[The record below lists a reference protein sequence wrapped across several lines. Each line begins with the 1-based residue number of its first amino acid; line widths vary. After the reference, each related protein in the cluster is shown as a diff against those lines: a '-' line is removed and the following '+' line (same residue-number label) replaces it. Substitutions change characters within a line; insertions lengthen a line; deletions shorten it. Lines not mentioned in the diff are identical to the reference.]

1 MIDTTSTD
9 IPEGEERL
17 RLDVED
23 GIGVLTLCR
32 PAKLNAWSWEST
44 RQLGLFA
51 DRIRFDDSIR
61 VVLLRAEGRAFCAG
75 IDVTAPG
82 GAITGRSGAECTRN
96 YYEGLRWAHERFAA
110 FARLP
115 QPVVAA
121 VQGYCLGFGFEL
133 ALMADVRVAAADAVF
148 ALPEAQL
155 GVAVDA
161 GGDLRIAREA
171 GAGWAKFLALT
182 GRRLDA
188 VTAERLH
195 LVQLVVERGELDKE
209 ARGLPPKSP
218 RTPPS
223 PCRGSSATST
233 PTRTPASPPP
243 SIAPRCR
250 RRSPS
255 RPRTRARGTRPGEP
269 AACPASRGSDRRVL
283 ISSDRHVGGMG
294 A

>member
-1 MIDTTSTD
+1 MIDTTRTD

-51 DRIRFDDSIR
+51 DRIRFDESIR

-82 GAITGRSGAECTRN
+82 GAIIGRSGSERARN

-110 FARLP
+110 FAHLP

-133 ALMADVRVAAADAVF
+133 ALMADIRIAAGDAVF

-171 GAGWAKFLALT
+171 GAGWAKFFALT

-188 VTAERLH
+188 ATAERLH
-195 LVQLVVERGELDKE
+195 LLQLVVEQAELDKS
-209 ARGLPPKSP
+209 ARGVAAEIAANGPLAVQGIKRDIDAYADAGLAAALD
-218 RTPPS
+218 RTAM
-223 PCRGSSATST
+223 SAALTLTSED
-233 PTRTPASPPP
+233 
-243 SIAPRCR
+243 
-250 RRSPS
+250 S
-255 RPRTRARGTRPGEP
+255 REGY
-269 AACPASRGSDRRVL
+269 AAKGARRVP
-283 ISSDRHVGGMG
+283 RFEGK
-294 A
+294 

>member
-1 MIDTTSTD
+1 VIDTTRTD
-9 IPEGEERL
+9 IPVGEERL

-44 RQLGLFA
+44 RQLGLVA
-51 DRIRFDDSIR
+51 DRIRFDPSVR
-61 VVLLRAEGRAFCAG
+61 AVLLRAEGRAFCAG
-75 IDVTAPG
+75 IDVSAPG
-82 GAITGRSGAECTRN
+82 GAITGRSAAERARA
-96 YYEGLRWAHERFAA
+96 YYEGIRWAHERFAA

-133 ALMADVRVAAADAVF
+133 ALMADIRIASHDAVF

-155 GVAVDA
+155 GLAVDA

-188 VTAERLH
+188 TTAERLH
-195 LVQLVVERGELDKE
+195 LVQLVTEEAALDETARAVAAEIAANAPLAVQAVKHDIDAYAEAPLTAALDRTALSAALTLTSDDAGEGYAAKG
-209 ARGLPPKSP
+209 AR
-218 RTPPS
+218 R
-223 PCRGSSATST
+223 
-233 PTRTPASPPP
+233 
-243 SIAPRCR
+243 APRFE
-250 RRSPS
+250 
-255 RPRTRARGTRPGEP
+255 GK
-269 AACPASRGSDRRVL
+269 
-283 ISSDRHVGGMG
+283 
-294 A
+294 

>member
-1 MIDTTSTD
+1 MIDTTRTD

-51 DRIRFDDSIR
+51 DRIRFDESIR

-82 GAITGRSGAECTRN
+82 GAITGRSAAERARA
-96 YYEGLRWAHERFAA
+96 YYEGIRWAHERFAA

-121 VQGYCLGFGFEL
+121 VRGYCLGFGFEL
-133 ALMADVRVAAADAVF
+133 ALMADLRVAADDAVF

-195 LVQLVVERGELDKE
+195 LVQLLVAPEELDKT
-209 ARGLPPKSP
+209 ARSVAAEIAANGPLAVQGIKHDIDTYADAGLAAALD
-218 RTPPS
+218 RTAM
-223 PCRGSSATST
+223 SAALTLTSED
-233 PTRTPASPPP
+233 
-243 SIAPRCR
+243 
-250 RRSPS
+250 
-255 RPRTRARGTRPGEP
+255 AREGYTAKG
-269 AACPASRGSDRRVL
+269 ARRVP
-283 ISSDRHVGGMG
+283 RFEGE
-294 A
+294 

>member
-1 MIDTTSTD
+1 MIDTTRTD

-17 RLDVED
+17 RLDVEN

-51 DRIRFDDSIR
+51 DRIRFDESIR

-82 GAITGRSGAECTRN
+82 GAITGRSGSERARN
-96 YYEGLRWAHERFAA
+96 YYEGLRWAHEKFTA

-133 ALMADVRVAAADAVF
+133 ALMADIRIAAEDAVF
-148 ALPEAQL
+148 ALPEARL
-155 GVAVDA
+155 GLAVDA

-182 GRRLDA
+182 GRRVDA
-188 VTAERLH
+188 ATAERLH
-195 LVQLVVERGELDKE
+195 LVQLMVGHDELDE
-209 ARGLPPKSP
+209 SARGVAAEIAANAPLAVQGIKRDIDAYADANLAAALD
-218 RTPPS
+218 RTAMTAALTLAS
-223 PCRGSSATST
+223 EDSREGYAAT
-233 PTRTPASPPP
+233 
-243 SIAPRCR
+243 
-250 RRSPS
+250 
-255 RPRTRARGTRPGEP
+255 GE
-269 AACPASRGSDRRVL
+269 RRVP
-283 ISSDRHVGGMG
+283 RFEGK
-294 A
+294 

>member
-1 MIDTTSTD
+1 MIDTIGTD

-51 DRIRFDDSIR
+51 DRIRFDESIR

-82 GAITGRSGAECTRN
+82 GAITGRSGSERTRN

-133 ALMADVRVAAADAVF
+133 ALMADIRISAGDAVF
-148 ALPEAQL
+148 ALPEARI

-171 GAGWAKFLALT
+171 GAGWAKYLALT

-188 VTAERLH
+188 ATAERLH
-195 LVQLVVERGELDKE
+195 LVQMVVGQEELAE
-209 ARGLPPKSP
+209 ASHGVAVEIAANAPLAVQGIKRDVDAYADAGLAAALD
-218 RTPPS
+218 RT
-223 PCRGSSATST
+223 AMTAALTLTSDD
-233 PTRTPASPPP
+233 
-243 SIAPRCR
+243 
-250 RRSPS
+250 S
-255 RPRTRARGTRPGEP
+255 REGY
-269 AACPASRGSDRRVL
+269 AAKGARRVP
-283 ISSDRHVGGMG
+283 RFEGK
-294 A
+294 